1 MCAFETATRLYRSR
15 MDDYLSQTTQPP
27 TTYELRQQHQVFAF
41 ECLDEYRKSVADG
54 RDQVWQVETALKALY
69 EEYAANNRRQ
79 RQSTTTPPPPSFL
92 FELQQDQNC
101 TSPKMTPK
109 VS

>member
-1 MCAFETATRLYRSR
+1 M
-15 MDDYLSQTTQPP
+15 
-27 TTYELRQQHQVFAF
+27 FAF
-41 ECLDEYRKSVADG
+41 ESLDEYRKSVADG
-54 RDQVWQVETALKALY
+54 RDNVWQVEAALKALY
-69 EEYAANNRRQ
+69 EEYAANNRRH
-79 RQSTTTPPPPSFL
+79 RQSTTTPPSFL